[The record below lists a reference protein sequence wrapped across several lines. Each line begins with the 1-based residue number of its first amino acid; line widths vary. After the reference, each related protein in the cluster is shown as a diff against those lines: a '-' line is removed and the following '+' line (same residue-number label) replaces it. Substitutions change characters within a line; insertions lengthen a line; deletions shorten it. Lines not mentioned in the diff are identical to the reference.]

1 MLPYKSSYWP
11 TILLGIDLLEVL
23 ALALQSDKCMLRVL
37 DLSYN
42 NVKPRAALC
51 LAAALKRNEHL
62 RFVNLDGNPVGRVGA
77 RSLMSSLQ
85 GCGHDLEL
93 TLKECDREL
102 EDGALFNSE
111 EPGGKYR
118 LDMSVPYDKVVCME
132 LIQVATLRDFSQFN
146 ELRHY
151 PPGVKPPP
159 INSEEKA
166 GREIILSRTDAKG
179 KPLPGRMLTPPK
191 APGQQP
197 MWPLLFA
204 RCAKQLDRKEISSIF
219 LWMGFE
225 PDTKPILDQFNKR
238 LPKDITDKKSLL
250 RELWLAV
257 FAVADA
263 DESGAVDPDELQ
275 KLIEDVLQCPC
286 PPEKAEDIFK
296 EYDLDG
302 SNLLEALEFADLC
315 AKVFEP
321 STDTFKGPLVAEK
334 EKSPWVPPD
343 SGILD
348 IVFECPPSPPRPST
362 RSVVTMV

>member
-1 MLPYKSSYWP
+1 
-11 TILLGIDLLEVL
+11 
-23 ALALQSDKCMLRVL
+23 
-37 DLSYN
+37 
-42 NVKPRAALC
+42 
-51 LAAALKRNEHL
+51 
-62 RFVNLDGNPVGRVGA
+62 
-77 RSLMSSLQ
+77 
-85 GCGHDLEL
+85 
-93 TLKECDREL
+93 
-102 EDGALFNSE
+102 
-111 EPGGKYR
+111 
-118 LDMSVPYDKVVCME
+118 
-132 LIQVATLRDFSQFN
+132 
-146 ELRHY
+146 
-151 PPGVKPPP
+151 
-159 INSEEKA
+159 
-166 GREIILSRTDAKG
+166 
-179 KPLPGRMLTPPK
+179 
-191 APGQQP
+191 

-263 DESGAVDPDELQ
+263 DESGAVDPEELQ
-275 KLIEDVLQCPC
+275 NLIENVLQCPC

-348 IVFECPPSPPRPST
+348 IVFECPPSAA
-362 RSVVTMV
+362 SVDEVGSDDGVELILKLLEKAETPFERQIIFDVSCSQTDIFLTGEQARKVFHAAVCDYTPVDKVAKLLPQIAQVQDACTFAELCLDTAQLRQLREA